1 MLVTETSETHTAT
14 REKNRAALTSVL
26 AAVLLTGLKL
36 AVGLLTGSLGI
47 LAEAAHSGLDLAAA
61 LMTFFAVRIAG
72 KPPDAHHTYGHGK
85 VENLSALFET
95 LLLLATCVW
104 IIYEAIQRLFFKAVE
119 VEASVW
125 GFVVMAISITVDVNR
140 SRMLSRAARKHR
152 SQALE
157 ADALHFATDVWSSS
171 VVILGLGGVWLAEH
185 LGPRWAFLIHTDAIA
200 ALVVATIVVGV
211 SFQLGKRAVMALIDT
226 APRGLQER
234 VQQVAE
240 GVPGVEA
247 VTHIRMREVGP
258 VVFLDL
264 TATVDRSKSLEE
276 AHRIAA
282 QVEDEVRAA
291 VPGSDVVV
299 HIDPGRMV
307 GETLEQA
314 LSALAAQLG
323 LRLHNMHAHQDA
335 EGVHLDLHAE
345 LDERLTLRE
354 ARELLEEFE
363 ARVREEIPSV
373 RSVNAHLEPRHAPV
387 LAEQATAG
395 RQAQVEEAL
404 REVLAHTE
412 GLHSWHGLQVRQA
425 ADGLDVVV
433 HCLADPHISVATAHR
448 LADQVERG
456 LRERVPG
463 LGQVL
468 VHVEEKR

>member
-1 MLVTETSETHTAT
+1 MAESSEAHAAS
-14 REKNRAALTSVL
+14 REKNLAAFTSVL
-26 AAVLLTGLKL
+26 AAVLLTSLKL
-36 AVGLLTGSLGI
+36 VVGLLTGSLGI

-104 IIYEAIQRLFFKAVE
+104 IIYEAIQRLFFKTVE
-119 VEASVW
+119 IEASIW
-125 GFVVMAISITVDVNR
+125 GFAVMAISITVDVNR
-140 SRMLSRAARKHR
+140 SRMLYRAARKHK

-171 VVILGLGGVWLAEH
+171 VVILGLGGVWLGER

-226 APRGLQER
+226 APRGLQE
-234 VQQVAE
+234 QVLEVAQ
-240 GVPGVEA
+240 GVPGVEE
-247 VTHIRMREVGP
+247 VTHVRVREVGP
-258 VVFLDL
+258 AVFLDL

-282 QVEDEVRAA
+282 QVEDALRAA

-299 HIDPGRMV
+299 HVDPGRLAD
-307 GETLEQA
+307 ETLDQT
-314 LSALAAQLG
+314 LSAVAAQLG
-323 LRLHNMHAHQDA
+323 MRLHNMHAHQDA
-335 EGVHLDLHAE
+335 DGVHLDLHAE
-345 LDERLTLRE
+345 LDERLTLQE
-354 ARELLEEFE
+354 ARELLEQFE
-363 ARVREEIPSV
+363 ARVREELPSV
-373 RSVNAHLEPRHAPV
+373 REINTHLEPRYAPV
-387 LAEQATAG
+387 LEHQAAAEQ
-395 RQAQVEEAL
+395 RAQVEQAL
-404 REVLAHTE
+404 QEVLAHTQ
-412 GLHSWHGLQVRQA
+412 GLRSWHSLQVRQA

-433 HCLADPHISVATAHR
+433 HCIADPRISVATAHR

-456 LRERVPG
+456 LRERVAG

-468 VHVEEKR
+468 VHVEGEG

>member
-387 LAEQATAG
+387 LADQATAG

>member
-1 MLVTETSETHTAT
+1 
-14 REKNRAALTSVL
+14 
-26 AAVLLTGLKL
+26 
-36 AVGLLTGSLGI
+36 
-47 LAEAAHSGLDLAAA
+47 
-61 LMTFFAVRIAG
+61 
-72 KPPDAHHTYGHGK
+72 
-85 VENLSALFET
+85 
-95 LLLLATCVW
+95 
-104 IIYEAIQRLFFKAVE
+104 
-119 VEASVW
+119 
-125 GFVVMAISITVDVNR
+125 
-140 SRMLSRAARKHR
+140 
-152 SQALE
+152 
-157 ADALHFATDVWSSS
+157 
-171 VVILGLGGVWLAEH
+171 
-185 LGPRWAFLIHTDAIA
+185 
-200 ALVVATIVVGV
+200 
-211 SFQLGKRAVMALIDT
+211 MALIDT

>member
-1 MLVTETSETHTAT
+1 MSDVPEAQVAN
-14 REKNRAALTSVL
+14 REKNLAALTSVL

-36 AVGLLTGSLGI
+36 AVGLLTSSLGI

-72 KPPDAHHTYGHGK
+72 RPPDAHHTYGHGK

-104 IIYEAIQRLFFKAVE
+104 IIYEAIQRLFFRAVE
-119 VEASVW
+119 VEASIW
-125 GFVVMAISITVDVNR
+125 GFVVMAISVTVDINR
-140 SRMLSRAARKHR
+140 SRMLYRTAQKHK

-171 VVILGLGGVWLAEH
+171 VVILGLGGVWLGER

-200 ALVVATIVVGV
+200 ALIVATIVVGV
-211 SFQLGKRAVMALIDT
+211 SFQLGKRAVMALVDT

-247 VTHIRMREVGP
+247 VTHIRVREVGP
-258 VVFLDL
+258 AVFLDL

-276 AHRIAA
+276 AHSIAS

-299 HIDPGRMV
+299 HIDPGRAV
-307 GETLEQA
+307 DETLEQT

-323 LRLHNMHAHQDA
+323 LRLHNMHAHQEA
-335 EGVHLDLHAE
+335 EGIYLDLHAE

-354 ARELLEEFE
+354 ARGLLAQFE
-363 ARVREEIPSV
+363 ARVREEIPAV
-373 RSVNAHLEPRHAPV
+373 REVNTHLEPRHAPV
-387 LAEQATAG
+387 LEDRASAEREVQVEQA
-395 RQAQVEEAL
+395 L
-404 REVLAHTE
+404 RDVLGHVQ
-412 GLHSWHGLQVRQA
+412 GVRSWHGLQVRQA

-433 HCLADPHISVATAHR
+433 HCTAADPEIDVATAHR
-448 LADQVERG
+448 LADEVERS
-456 LRERVPG
+456 LREQVPG

-468 VHVEEKR
+468 VHIEEA

>member
-1 MLVTETSETHTAT
+1 MAHVPETSLAD
-14 REKNRAALTSVL
+14 REKSRAAVTSV
-26 AAVLLTGLKL
+26 AAAILLTGLKL
-36 AVGLLTGSLGI
+36 VVGLLTGSLGI

-61 LMTFFAVRIAG
+61 LMTFFAVRIAA

-104 IIYEAIQRLFFKAVE
+104 IIYEAVQRLFFKAVAVE
-119 VEASVW
+119 VTIWSFA
-125 GFVVMAISITVDVNR
+125 VMAISITVDLNR
-140 SRMLSRAARKHR
+140 SRMLYRTARKHK

-171 VVILGLGGVWLAEH
+171 VVILGLAGVWLGER
-185 LGPRWAFLIHTDAIA
+185 LGPRWTFLVHTDAVA
-200 ALVVATIVVGV
+200 ALVVATIVVGI

-240 GVPGVEA
+240 GVPGVQE
-247 VTHIRMREVGP
+247 VTHVRVREVGP
-258 VVFLDL
+258 SVFLDL
-264 TATVDRSKSLEE
+264 TATVDRSRSLEE

-299 HIDPGRMV
+299 HIDPGRRA
-307 GETLEQA
+307 GETLEQT

-323 LRLHNMHAHQDA
+323 LRLHNMHAHRDA
-335 EGVHLDLHAE
+335 TGVHLDLHVE
-345 LDERLTLRE
+345 LDERLTLGE
-354 ARELLEEFE
+354 ARGLVEQFE
-363 ARVREEIPSV
+363 ARVREELPSV
-373 RSVNAHLEPRHAPV
+373 RKINTHLEPRHAPV
-387 LAEQATAG
+387 VEDRATDEKE
-395 RQAQVEEAL
+395 AQVAKAL
-404 REVLAHTE
+404 QEVLPRVQ
-412 GLHSWHGLQVRQA
+412 GLRAWHGLQVRQA

-433 HCLADPHISVATAHR
+433 HCTAAPHISVAAAHT

-468 VHVEEKR
+468 VHVEAET

>member
-26 AAVLLTGLKL
+26 AAVLLTSLKL

-211 SFQLGKRAVMALIDT
+211 SFQLGRRAVMALIDT

-387 LAEQATAG
+387 LADQATAG

>member
-211 SFQLGKRAVMALIDT
+211 SSQLGKRAVMALIDT

>member
-26 AAVLLTGLKL
+26 AAVLLTSLKL

-387 LAEQATAG
+387 LADQATAG